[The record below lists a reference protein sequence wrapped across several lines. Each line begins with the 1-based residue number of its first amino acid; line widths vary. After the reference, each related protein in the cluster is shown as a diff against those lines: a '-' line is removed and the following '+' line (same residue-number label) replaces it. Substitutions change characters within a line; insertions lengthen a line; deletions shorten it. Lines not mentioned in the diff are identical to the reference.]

1 MSDTIEANQPA
12 ETTTVEVPANPLGM
26 NASTSAPITKVSP
39 EPATANMPEW
49 MKQSADTLAE
59 IPSYLGQV
67 YQNNKGAVTTVGLFF
82 GVIVG
87 IKLTLAIIS
96 AVNEIPLLAPT
107 FELVGIGYTVW
118 FVWRYLLQASTRNE
132 LNSEIDGLKSEI
144 FGNKKKGV

>member
-1 MSDTIEANQPA
+1 MSDTIESTQPT
-12 ETTTVEVPANPLGM
+12 ETTTIEVPANPLGM

-39 EPATANMPEW
+39 DLSTANMPDW

-59 IPSYLGQV
+59 IPNFLGQI

-87 IKLTLAIIS
+87 LKLTLAIIA

-118 FVWRYLLQASTRNE
+118 FVWRYLLQASTRSE

-144 FGNKKKGV
+144 FGRNK